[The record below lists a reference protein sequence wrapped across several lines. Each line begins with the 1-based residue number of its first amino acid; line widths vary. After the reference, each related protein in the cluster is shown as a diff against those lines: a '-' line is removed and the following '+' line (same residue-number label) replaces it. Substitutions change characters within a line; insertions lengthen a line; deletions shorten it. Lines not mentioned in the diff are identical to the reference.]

1 MLLRGGR
8 GGKVSKTHLLH
19 YFRASLA
26 NWILDFSDNEEKMT
40 AGKEKKKLVML
51 LVFITC
57 KLVALPI
64 SRLHGFNHGD
74 HFGLILFR

>member
-1 MLLRGGR
+1 MLLRGGI
-8 GGKVSKTHLLH
+8 VSHSFVTVVRH
-19 YFRASLA
+19 SES
-26 NWILDFSDNEEKMT
+26 NWIFDFSDNEEKMT
-40 AGKEKKKLVML
+40 ADGKEKKKLVML
-51 LVFITC
+51 LVFITS

>member
-1 MLLRGGR
+1 VLLR

-40 AGKEKKKLVML
+40 ADGKEKKKLAL
-51 LVFITC
+51 KLVFITS

>member
-1 MLLRGGR
+1 MLLRGGI
-8 GGKVSKTHLLH
+8 VSHSFVTVVRH
-19 YFRASLA
+19 SES
-26 NWILDFSDNEEKMT
+26 NWIFDFSDNEEKMT
-40 AGKEKKKLVML
+40 AGKEEKKLVML
-51 LVFITC
+51 LVFITS

>member
-1 MLLRGGR
+1 VLLRGGI
-8 GGKVSKTHLLH
+8 VSHSFVTVVRH
-19 YFRASLA
+19 SES
-26 NWILDFSDNEEKMT
+26 NWIFDFSDNEEKMT
-40 AGKEKKKLVML
+40 AGKEEKKLVML
-51 LVFITC
+51 LVFITS